1 MKRILNLL
9 NTLMLTLALFSGS
22 VIAAETAKAEKHEGI
37 EITVNINQAGAE
49 ELKTLLVGVGE
60 SKAQAIIDYR
70 NANGKF
76 VKADD
81 LTKVKGIGDKL
92 VEKNRDRIT
101 L

>member
-1 MKRILNLL
+1 MKRILTLL
-9 NTLMLTLALFSGS
+9 STLMLTLTLFSAS
-22 VIAAETAKAEKHEGI
+22 VAAEVTTSDTHEGI